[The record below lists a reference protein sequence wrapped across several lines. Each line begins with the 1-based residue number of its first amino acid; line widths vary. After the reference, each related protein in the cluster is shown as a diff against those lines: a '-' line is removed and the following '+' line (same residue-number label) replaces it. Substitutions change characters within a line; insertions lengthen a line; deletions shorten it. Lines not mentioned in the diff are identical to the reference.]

1 MLLEFNGPAQVLLC
15 FIQLIGQQSDGA
27 GARENMDVVR
37 LRSERFGIA
46 LRCFYKLPGPE
57 QIIGISLA

>member
-27 GARENMDVVR
+27 CARENIDVVW
-37 LRSERFGIA
+37 LHPQRFGVA
-46 LRCFYKLPGPE
+46 PRCFYKLSGLE